1 MARTDWKRIVF
12 LGGLGI
18 VIVAGLVRLFSNDAG
33 PVPEAMTVDTEQVLD
48 ILPHDTQFAMM
59 LDAQEIY
66 RHEEY
71 VPRGMFPSKED
82 FSTMMGSVGELGF
95 DPISD
100 LERVYVG
107 FADVEN
113 KRPSVVVAVVDFDED
128 QIKDFIAESIGD
140 HVVESTYHG
149 ATVYTVVDGGQM
161 NWRGSSEMAFALV
174 KEELI
179 IVASSEADVQDALDR
194 WGGEAPGMSANAES
208 MKLLSQVAH
217 AESGWVMM
225 REMGAELRPEG
236 RGDMERFARRL
247 GRALRDAVVGFIM
260 DDEGIE
266 ANIVLTP
273 RSSVEA
279 EDLASVAKGVLAGMK
294 GMVDS
299 DAQLQILDDVKIKAS
314 GNKVKAHFF
323 VDYETLNALR

>member
-33 PVPEAMTVDTEQVLD
+33 PVPEAMTVETEQVLD
-48 ILPHDTQFAMM
+48 ILPHETQFAVMVDIQDVYQNSKSLPAGM
-59 LDAQEIY
+59 L
-66 RHEEY
+66 
-71 VPRGMFPSKED
+71 PSED
-82 FSTMMGSVGELGF
+82 DWKRLTSDFEDLGF
-95 DPISD
+95 DPLTDLKALYASITGSD
-100 LERVYVG
+100 SR
-107 FADVEN
+107 
-113 KRPSVVVAVVDFDED
+113 KPSVMVAVVNYD
-128 QIKDFIAESIGD
+128 QDQLERFLQEELD
-140 HVVESTYHG
+140 NRLTMSTYNG
-149 ATVYTVVDGGQM
+149 LTTYQ
-161 NWRGSSEMAFALV
+161 SSGHNTMAFALV
-174 KEELI
+174 NGNMIIGASNEAELHH
-179 IVASSEADVQDALDR
+179 ALDR
-194 WGGEAPGMSANAES
+194 WAGDAPGLSANAES

-225 REMGAELRPEG
+225 RDMGAELRPEG

-260 DDEGIE
+260 DDEGLE

-299 DAQLQILDDVKIKAS
+299 DAQLRILDDVKIKAS
-314 GNKVKAHFF
+314 GNHVKAHFF